1 MKYFILEKDEGI
13 ATLTMNRPDR
23 LNAFNLEMGDELGEA
38 LEMIRQD
45 KDIRVLII
53 TGAGQAFSTGGD
65 FLDVFDANVKQDG
78 LLDESMIE
86 STLESP
92 LRDMV
97 PTIAAINGP
106 AIGGGM
112 TIALLCDIRIASEE
126 ATISFPFVRVG
137 VLPEGGSTFIL
148 PRLIG
153 IAKACELT
161 LTGRT
166 VGAKEAKEIGLVN
179 DVVPASE
186 LKEAANKMARRIAR
200 GAPLAVKMTKQG
212 LYQGLQCSVEEAEEF
227 ENKTIMALMKTEDH
241 KEAVK
246 AFMEK
251 REPKFMGK

>member
-1 MKYFILEKDEGI
+1 MKYFILEKDQGI

-23 LNAFNLEMGDELGEA
+23 LNAFNLEMGNELREA
-38 LEMIRQD
+38 QDLVRQD

-65 FLDVFDANVKQDG
+65 FKDVFEANVEQEG
-78 LLDESMIE
+78 LLDESMME
-86 STLESP
+86 SMLGSP

-112 TIALLCDIRIASEE
+112 TVALLCDIRIASED

-166 VGAKEAKEIGLVN
+166 IGAKEAKEIGLVN
-179 DVVPASE
+179 EVVPASE
-186 LKEAANKMARRIAR
+186 LMEATNKMARRIVR

-212 LYQGLQCSVEEAEEF
+212 LYQGLQYSIEEAEEF
-227 ENKTIMALMKTEDH
+227 ENKSLIALMKTEDH
-241 KEAVK
+241 QEAVK

-251 REPKFMGK
+251 REPKFKGK

>member
-23 LNAFNLEMGDELGEA
+23 LNALNLEMADELREA
-38 LEMIRQD
+38 LDLIRQD
-45 KDIRVLII
+45 KDVRVLII
-53 TGAGQAFSTGGD
+53 TGAGQAFSAGGD
-65 FLDVFDANVKQDG
+65 FLDVFDANVKQEG
-78 LLDESMIE
+78 LLKESMME
-86 STLESP
+86 AP
-92 LRDMV
+92 FRDLV

-112 TIALLCDIRIASEE
+112 TIALLCDIRIASED

-137 VLPEGGSTFIL
+137 VVPEGGSTFIL

-179 DVVPASE
+179 EVVPASE
-186 LKEAANKMARRIAR
+186 LREVANKMARRITR

-212 LYQGLQCSVEEAEEF
+212 LYQGLQCSMEEAEEF
-227 ENKTIMALMKTEDH
+227 EKSWLLALMKTEDH
-241 KEAVK
+241 QEAVK

-251 REPKFMGK
+251 REPKFKSK